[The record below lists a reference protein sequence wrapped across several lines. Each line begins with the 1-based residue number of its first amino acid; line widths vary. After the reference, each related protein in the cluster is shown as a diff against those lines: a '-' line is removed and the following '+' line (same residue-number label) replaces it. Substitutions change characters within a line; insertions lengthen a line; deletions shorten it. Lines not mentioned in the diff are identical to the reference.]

1 MTEKEPMG
9 RDDMDALDELL
20 AAYGADRTRWPAPE
34 RLRFA
39 PLLSSSAEAR
49 RRLSEAE
56 ALDRLLDMAPEPR
69 TDRSALADR
78 IVLAAVGEAK
88 GRQVIQL
95 PSRRGAGS
103 VFGPAVARA
112 KAFGASAVRSG
123 QWAGGAL
130 LAASLV
136 LGAFMG
142 TTGAVDSALRPLTV
156 ASADETEADTD
167 SNQIAGL
174 ETGSLFEEDLL

>member
-1 MTEKEPMG
+1 MTDNEPMG
-9 RDDMDALDELL
+9 LDDMNALDELL

-39 PLLSSSAEAR
+39 PLIKSSAEAR
-49 RRLSEAE
+49 RRLAEAE

-78 IVLAAVGEAK
+78 IVLAAVAEAK

-103 VFGPAVARA
+103 VF
-112 KAFGASAVRSG
+112 
-123 QWAGGAL
+123 
-130 LAASLV
+130 
-136 LGAFMG
+136 
-142 TTGAVDSALRPLTV
+142 
-156 ASADETEADTD
+156 
-167 SNQIAGL
+167 
-174 ETGSLFEEDLL
+174 